1 MKERIR
7 ISLGSFFISVTLI
20 NIAMFILG
28 MLFRPEQRFGYE
40 VFVFPILYGLIGTI
54 PSVLFSSDKE
64 LTVRQTI
71 VSEILKMLLI
81 TVLLVAFIF
90 GGVPFTRANIV
101 QIVGVAISVMLIYI
115 GVAVIGW
122 FLDLKT
128 AKKMNADL
136 IRFQEKSS
144 E

>member
-1 MKERIR
+1 
-7 ISLGSFFISVTLI
+7 
-20 NIAMFILG
+20 MFILG

-101 QIVGVAISVMLIYI
+101 QIVGVAVSVMLIYI

>member
-1 MKERIR
+1 
-7 ISLGSFFISVTLI
+7 
-20 NIAMFILG
+20 MFILG

-101 QIVGVAISVMLIYI
+101 QVVGVAISVMLIYI